1 MERRQCCTSVSSR
14 STDAQDR
21 DRGAPSYIDPP
32 WPRTAAGPA
41 SLRVPRRRPEMPNQ
55 RFDVVVQGPK
65 MEIFDH
71 PDDCS
76 VVVPGHD
83 KLLADGV
90 LQTEPSDERLVHQEG
105 TRLYPPCAQPTPPP
119 PPSEIELLAT
129 RVRVAISGLGLSCT
143 VGLNGGREPAKS
155 LRWCRTSPVS
165 SLLFWPGPGVCP

>member
-1 MERRQCCTSVSSR
+1 
-14 STDAQDR
+14 
-21 DRGAPSYIDPP
+21 
-32 WPRTAAGPA
+32 
-41 SLRVPRRRPEMPNQ
+41 
-55 RFDVVVQGPK
+55 
-65 MEIFDH
+65 MEIFVH